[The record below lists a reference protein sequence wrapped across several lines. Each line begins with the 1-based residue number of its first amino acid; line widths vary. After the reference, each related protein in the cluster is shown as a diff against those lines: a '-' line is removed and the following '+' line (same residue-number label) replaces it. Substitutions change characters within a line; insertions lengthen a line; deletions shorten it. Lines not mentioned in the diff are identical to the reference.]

1 MPAMILTL
9 VIAACGSNSPTNPD
23 PTIEAQGGTW
33 TGQTEQGKEVQ
44 FFVTESPDSVGSLSI
59 VLDISGAPDI
69 TWNLPD
75 YVSYDHED
83 GTWEMQSSSTVE
95 GHTHTIS
102 ISGTFTASNVCS
114 GSFTATSETYWGG
127 YYLSGK
133 TFAANPQ

>member
-1 MPAMILTL
+1 MILTL